1 MATNYEKWQYRR
13 NAQGNTEAQLA
24 SAYRADWATIA
35 PHLQDLLQT
44 EADAVT
50 STGIVDA
57 AQRQIQRSAMGS
69 DESMN
74 ARQQMRANTNLTPSQ
89 RLSLSSSVSQA
100 AAANNTANMHTAR
113 INQHESNLSALNRLI
128 ATTNAMKQGSAS
140 TLNEIASNE
149 SMRKQANDTARAQKR
164 QQNTQTAV
172 SAVATIATIAAAAW

>member
-1 MATNYEKWQYRR
+1 
-13 NAQGNTEAQLA
+13 
-24 SAYRADWATIA
+24 
-35 PHLQDLLQT
+35 
-44 EADAVT
+44 
-50 STGIVDA
+50 
-57 AQRQIQRSAMGS
+57 MGS

-100 AAANNTANMHTAR
+100 AAANNTANMNTAR